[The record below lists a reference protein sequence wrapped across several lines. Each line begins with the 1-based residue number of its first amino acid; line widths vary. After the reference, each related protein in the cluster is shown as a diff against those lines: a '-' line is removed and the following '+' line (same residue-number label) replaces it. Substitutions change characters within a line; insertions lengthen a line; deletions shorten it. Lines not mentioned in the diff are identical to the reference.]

1 VDSLR
6 VIRLQRSVHRGPC
19 ASLLALF
26 TLALLCTCS
35 AHALDVPKLRGY
47 VNDYADM
54 ISPSAKTE
62 LEKELRSF
70 EKTDSTQIVILTIPS
85 LEGEVMEEFSIRVAE
100 AWKIGQKGKD
110 NGIIFIVAKQER
122 KMRIEVGR
130 GLEGRLTDLSAGRIV
145 DLVVKPRFKRG
156 DFDGGFVA
164 GVSSLIDATRGEF
177 KVDVTQR
184 PARKERSSQLL
195 TFLIFGGILLLILG
209 SMSRILGGAAGAIAL
224 PSIAHFTGFSLGLGA
239 VVVLALLGFGAG
251 LLLPLLFSAGGH
263 YRGGGGFSPGGG
275 FFGTGSSSGGGGF
288 SGGGSDFGGG
298 GGGDFGGGGASG
310 DW

>member
-1 VDSLR
+1 MNTF
-6 VIRLQRSVHRGPC
+6 
-19 ASLLALF
+19 LLALF
-26 TLALLCTCS
+26 SVAVLCLSS
-35 AHALDVPKLRGY
+35 AHSLDVPALLGY

-54 ISPSAKTE
+54 ISPSAKAE

-70 EKTDSTQIVILTIPS
+70 EKADSTQIVILTVPS
-85 LEGEVMEEFSIRVAE
+85 LGGEVMEEFSIRVAE

-130 GLEGRLTDLSAGRIV
+130 GLEGRLTDLMAGRIV

-156 DFDGGFVA
+156 DFDGGFIA
-164 GVSSLIDATRGEF
+164 GISSLIDATRGEF

-184 PARKERSSQLL
+184 PAKREKSSQLL
-195 TFLIFGGILLLILG
+195 TFLIFGGIILLILG
-209 SMSRILGGAAGAIAL
+209 SMSRILGGAAGAVAL
-224 PSIAHFTGFSLGLGA
+224 PSIAHFAGFSLGLGA
-239 VVVLALLGFGAG
+239 VVVLVLLGFGAG

-263 YRGGGGFSPGGG
+263 YRGGGGFPTGGG

-288 SGGGSDFGGG
+288 GGGSDFGGG